1 MARPPASSACSPV
14 AAAQQGHAICLGSK
28 VTKWNICHQV
38 AEMSCF
44 HCSLAG
50 WTGRRRQ
57 TISPETSPHG
67 QLCFGGSQA
76 HAKKCKPNCL
86 TFLATQTL
94 VPPLSLCFVCFPQFL
109 LSVSGGFSSI
119 VGLGEPE
126 QGQHQLLQGASI
138 GIKSQHWEQG
148 SVPAVTYTFP
158 GPSCSRCAHKS
169 SLWRCLGQIHLRIH
183 WHILN
188 PPTTEALQLQ
198 CTGTTI
204 SAW

>member
-1 MARPPASSACSPV
+1 
-14 AAAQQGHAICLGSK
+14 
-28 VTKWNICHQV
+28 
-38 AEMSCF
+38 MSCF

-183 WHILN
+183 WHIL
-188 PPTTEALQLQ
+188 PPQRHCSFSVQAQPSQRGDIPVSLLQLLPLIPAHPK
-198 CTGTTI
+198 CLP
-204 SAW
+204 W